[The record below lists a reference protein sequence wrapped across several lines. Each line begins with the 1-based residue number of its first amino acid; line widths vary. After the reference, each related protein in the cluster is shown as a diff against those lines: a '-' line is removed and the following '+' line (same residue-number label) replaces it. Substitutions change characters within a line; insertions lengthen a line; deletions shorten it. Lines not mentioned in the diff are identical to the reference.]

1 MKVFFFFLAFI
12 AMIILIV
19 SSFFIDDIIMS
30 KLFIGISLILGLL
43 IIKGFKLTGFDS

>member
-1 MKVFFFFLAFI
+1 MKVFLFFLAFI

-19 SSFFIDDIIMS
+19 YSFFIDDIIMS
-30 KLFIGISLILGLL
+30 KLLIGSSLILGLL